1 MDDYDYFNRQ
11 TTADTE
17 CAGQYEWL
25 NWAYFTGGVHERHG
39 KPESVE
45 WVETD
50 VLPSN
55 KGFATFET

>member
-1 MDDYDYFNRQ
+1 VDDRGYFNRQ
-11 TTADTE
+11 TIPDTE
-17 CAGQYEWL
+17 CAGQYELL
-25 NWAYFTGGVHERHG
+25 NRAYLTGAVHGRKG

-45 WVETD
+45 WVEIG